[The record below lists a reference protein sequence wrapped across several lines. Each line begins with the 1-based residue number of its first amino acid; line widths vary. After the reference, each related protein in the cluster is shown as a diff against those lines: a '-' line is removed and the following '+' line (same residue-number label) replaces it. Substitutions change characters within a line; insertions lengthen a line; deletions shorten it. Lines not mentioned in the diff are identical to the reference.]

1 MKKRLTRAEVPVA
14 QTWNLDDLF
23 TSVEA
28 WSTEVTAISQDASTV
43 TQFKGKLGDGAS
55 VLLACMEALEALQ
68 KRMIRVSTYAYLQ
81 TSTDATDQ
89 VNQANS
95 SKISALMAQISAQ
108 LSFFESELLA
118 LPDGTIESY
127 LKEEQGL
134 LDFRRT
140 LEDLLATRPHKL
152 SPDAEAVV
160 AALGEVLGAPFTI
173 YGQSKA
179 TDMQFDPI
187 LNEKGEELPVS
198 FALYETLYE
207 QSANTEERRM
217 AYASF
222 TKTLQQYKNTFAATY
237 ATEVKKQLAM
247 AKLRNYESVTQMLLH
262 PQQVTETMYHNIHD
276 IIQAELAPHM
286 RRLAK
291 LRQRE
296 LGLEQMLFCDLKAPI
311 GQDDATTISFDDASK
326 MILEALDIMGPEYLE
341 VMETALSDR
350 WVDYSDN
357 IGKRTGAFCSSPYGV
372 HPYIMMTWTGKMR
385 SVFTLA
391 HELGHAGHF
400 AMAGKYQRLS
410 NTRPS
415 MYFIEAPSTMNEM
428 ILGRTILKKTTDP
441 KVRRTI
447 ILQFLGTY
455 YHNFVTHML
464 EAELQRRVYAHAE
477 AGKAITANVLSDL
490 KGAVL
495 SEFWGDAVVIDE
507 GARLTWM
514 RQPHYYMGLYPYTYA
529 AGLTASTAVSELI
542 EEEGA
547 PAAARWLDVLKAGGT
562 MKPLELMYM
571 AGVDMSSPEPI
582 RKAVAF
588 VGSLVDELEKS
599 FQ

>member
-1 MKKRLTRAEVPVA
+1 MKKRLTRAEVPVE
-14 QTWNLDDLF
+14 QTWDLRALF
-23 TSVEA
+23 DSNEA
-28 WSTEVTAISQDASTV
+28 WTAEVDAISGDVKTV
-43 TQFKGKLGDGAS
+43 TQFKGRLGEGAKT
-55 VLLACMEALEALQ
+55 LLDCLEALESLN
-68 KRMIRVSTYAYLQ
+68 KRIIRVSTYAYLR

-89 VNQANS
+89 ENQANA
-95 SKISALMAQISAQ
+95 SKVSAMSAQVSAQ

-118 LPDGTIESY
+118 LPEGTIEKY
-127 LKEEQGL
+127 LESETGL
-134 LDFRRT
+134 QEFRRT
-140 LEDLLATRPHKL
+140 LGDLLESRPHKL
-152 SPDAEAVV
+152 SPESEALL
-160 AALGEVLGAPFTI
+160 AALGEVLSAPFTI

-187 LNEKGEELPVS
+187 QNDQGEELPVS

-207 QSANTEERRM
+207 QSANTEERRK

-222 TKTLQQYKNTFAATY
+222 TKTLQQYKNTFATTY
-237 ATEVKKQLAM
+237 ATEVKKQIVM
-247 AKLRNYESVTQMLLH
+247 SRQRNYESVTHMLLH
-262 PQQVTETMYHNIHD
+262 PQQVTMTMYHNILD

-291 LRQRE
+291 LRQRQ
-296 LGLEQMLFCDLKAPI
+296 LGLEKMLFCDLKAPI
-311 GQDDATTISFDDASK
+311 EQGDSSVVTFADASK
-326 MILEALDIMGPEYLE
+326 MILEALEIMGPEYLG
-341 VMETALSDR
+341 VMETALSER

-357 IGKRTGAFCSSPYGV
+357 VGKRTGAFCSSPYGV

-428 ILGRTILKKTTDP
+428 LLGRHILRNTTDAA
-441 KVRRTI
+441 VRRTV

-464 EAELQRRVYAHAE
+464 EAELQRRVYTHAE

-490 KGAVL
+490 KGSVL
-495 SEFWGDAVVIDE
+495 SDFWGDAVEIDD

-529 AGLTASTAVSELI
+529 AGLTASTAVSQII

-562 MKPLELMYM
+562 LNPLELMKM
-571 AGVDMSSPEPI
+571 AGVDMSTPDPI

-599 FQ
+599 F